1 MAKLPYPFI
10 ADDPVTLGGL
20 EALHVRIAGAC
31 VRAIVSD
38 PLMAGGSSCDVM
50 ALLETVMV
58 GVLNITRTMGRDPE
72 EDLEHLLCSVRQRL
86 PEPKPCTVPG
96 LVGRG

>member
-1 MAKLPYPFI
+1 MAKF
-10 ADDPVTLGGL
+10 DDDDVSPVVLGGL
-20 EALHVRIAGAC
+20 EALHVRLASAC

-50 ALLETVMV
+50 ALLETIMV
-58 GVLNITRTMGRDPE
+58 GVLNIMRSMGRDSE
-72 EDLEHLLCSVRQRL
+72 EDLEHLMRSVRLRL

-96 LVGRG
+96 LVGRA